1 MQRQTP
7 EIAVTELLDLSNYF
21 FTEAPNHLPISHCS
35 SHNKSNAVYGVK
47 LLSECYTRT
56 ILQATCKSG

>member
-7 EIAVTELLDLSNYF
+7 EIAVTELLGLVQPYL
-21 FTEAPNHLPISHCS
+21 TEAPNHLPVSHFS
-35 SHNKSNAVYGVK
+35 SHYKSNAAYGVK
-47 LLSECYTRT
+47 LLSECYTCI